1 MKKKLTAALAA
12 GLIGTSLAAA
22 PAHAAPGANVVYFG
36 DSFTANPDQ
45 VRNFS
50 RGFNPAAT
58 DGYPSREGCLQAPD
72 NAPRLLAERTG
83 LAVDDWSCTAQTSR
97 SALTRVDSA
106 IRVGDI
112 HSGTRSV
119 VLALGMNNFG
129 PFAIND
135 GVNVADPGAV
145 RAAYIADMH
154 EAAKRIRSV
163 APTAQLVIQGQLS
176 VSDPVSAMYCS
187 VNVVPNMPAGFPIFI
202 LRDAENW
209 NRQNQI
215 DAAKEIGA
223 RYVEVKDPSAN
234 HNSCV
239 ADQERWVAG
248 VIDTTT
254 PNYHMMFHPSHAGSD
269 FVAAQVAKVV

>member
-1 MKKKLTAALAA
+1 MSTLTNAPVQ
-12 GLIGTSLAAA
+12 AA
-22 PAHAAPGANVVYFG
+22 PQGNVVYFG

-45 VRNFS
+45 ARNFS
-50 RGFNPAAT
+50 RGFNPAAM

-72 NAPRLLAERTG
+72 NAPRLLAEKTK

-106 IRVGDI
+106 IRTGDI
-112 HSGTRSV
+112 HPGTRSV

-129 PFAIND
+129 PFAVND

-154 EAAKRIRSV
+154 EAANRIRSV
-163 APTAQLVIQGQLS
+163 APNAQLVIQGQLS

-187 VNVVPNMPAGFPIFI
+187 VNVVPNMPAGFPIPI

-215 DAAKEIGA
+215 DASREIGA
-223 RYVEVKDPSAN
+223 RYVEVKDPSAD
-234 HNSCV
+234 HNSCA

-254 PNYHMMFHPSHAGSD
+254 PDYHMMFHPSHAGSD
-269 FVAAQVAKVV
+269 FVATQVAKAV